1 VRILC
6 ITDEYPW
13 PATRGY
19 RIRAA
24 NAVRGLAAAGS
35 VDLFSVVSERPDL
48 EGVEPEPEYV
58 SRVHIHHRAPFGPT
72 PAGLLRWATTGWP
85 RPVAWRDW
93 ATARAALRS
102 WAEPPYDLVW
112 FYACGT
118 YLGLRGEVSGRT
130 IVDLN
135 DLEDDKLLTLMRVA
149 ELEKGEGVVQRSASQ
164 RVRRAFGSV
173 LDRHDV
179 GRWRRV
185 QRQAATAADV
195 VVVCSERDREL
206 LGGPRVEV
214 VPNSY
219 EPATPAPPTASPRE
233 PVFTMVGLLTYPPN
247 ADAARFFVQQVW
259 PLVRESLPGARFQ
272 LVGRDDG
279 ALSQLGDVPGVEL
292 TGEVPSLDDVFAQTT
307 AIVVPLRAGGGTRI
321 KILEAFA
328 RGLPVIATSIGAEG
342 LQVEDEKSILI
353 ADTPGDFARACV
365 RLVEDRELAARLAE
379 NGHAVWASGYRAEDV
394 REAVRR
400 LALEYAGQS
409 TPRSGSASQ

>member
-24 NAVRGLAAAGS
+24 NAVRGLAEAGS
-35 VDLFSVVSERPDL
+35 VDLFCVVSERPDL

-72 PAGLLRWATTGWP
+72 PAGLARWVTTGWP

-93 ATARAALRS
+93 SRARAALRS
-102 WAEPPYDLVW
+102 WAEPPYDVVW
-112 FYACGT
+112 YYACGT
-118 YLGLRGEVSGRT
+118 YLGLRGEATGKT

-149 ELEKGEGVVQRSASQ
+149 ELEKREGVRRSVRQ
-164 RVRRAFGSV
+164 RVRRAFGAV

-179 GRWRRV
+179 GRWARV
-185 QRQAATAADV
+185 QRQAAAAADAV
-195 VVVCSERDREL
+195 IVCSERDRDL
-206 LGGPRVEV
+206 LGGPRVAV

-219 EPATPAPPTASPRE
+219 DPATPAPPTASSRE

-247 ADAARFFVQQVW
+247 ADAARFFVEQIW
-259 PLVRESLPGARFQ
+259 PVVRKSLPQARFQ
-272 LVGRDDG
+272 LVGRHDG

-292 TGEVPSLDDVFAQTT
+292 TGEVQSLDDVFAQTT
-307 AIVVPLRAGGGTRI
+307 AVVVPLRAGGGTRI

-328 RGLPVIATSIGAEG
+328 RGLPVVASSIGAEG
-342 LQVEDEKSILI
+342 LEVEDETSILI
-353 ADTPGDFARACV
+353 ADAPDDFARACI
-365 RLVEDRELAARLAE
+365 RLAEDRELAGRLARA
-379 NGHAVWASGYRAEDV
+379 GHAVWASGYRAEDV
-394 REAVRR
+394 REAVRL